1 MTPGY
6 VNVALHVLLSILDDT
21 TFDFSLSDA
30 WEKQMNQARPKHL
43 PVDDAQRLLL
53 HNEIHTR
60 PSATFR
66 LPALVVYVAVLNSKV
81 STAQEF
87 EHLKRLPQTQSLEFE
102 KMKGNFLQLQCIG
115 YKVIWERHSEFTR
128 YTIVQSLP
136 AHAQWGSDLPQLSE
150 HAATGSEWLK
160 NIPGETITAIHL
172 GILNQGMDDPDAF
185 YMGKRWLGNGTL
197 IGSKMGRTSDH
208 KTHSQLMTH
217 LKIGDD
223 GFERILVLTSAETS
237 ENRAGRIA
245 QRLLE
250 LETYRMMA
258 LLSLPVA
265 KQLAIKLRETEVKL
279 VEITNRLEKQN
290 DSDEIL
296 MSDLAALAA
305 QVESIT
311 AEHSYRFSATL
322 AYDAIVRERISEMRE
337 QPLSGIQ
344 TVGEFMQRR
353 LAPAIATVKATSER
367 LSALAERVA
376 RASALLRTR
385 VEIAAE
391 AHNRQLLEKLT
402 RGQALQLRL
411 QATVEGLS
419 IAAITYYVVSLALFV
434 GKALKAYG
442 LNINPELLAGF
453 FTPLVLF
460 ICWRTI
466 QHIHLKLE
474 DS

>member
-1 MTPGY
+1 
-6 VNVALHVLLSILDDT
+6 
-21 TFDFSLSDA
+21 
-30 WEKQMNQARPKHL
+30 MNEPLPMHL
-43 PVDDAQRLLL
+43 PVNDAQRLLL
-53 HNEIHTR
+53 HHEIHTR
-60 PSATFR
+60 PSATFK
-66 LPALVVYVAVLNSKV
+66 LPALVVYVAVLNSNV
-81 STAQEF
+81 STAEEF
-87 EHLKRLPQTQSLEFE
+87 EHLQRLPQTQSLELE
-102 KMKGNFLQLQCIG
+102 QMKGNFLQLQCND

-128 YTIVQSLP
+128 YTIVQPLP
-136 AHAQWGSDLPQLSE
+136 AHALWGSELPELGE

-160 NIPGETITAIHL
+160 RIPGKTITAIHL
-172 GILNQGMDDPDAF
+172 GILNEGVDDPDAF
-185 YMGKRWLGNGTL
+185 YKGKQWLGSGTL
-197 IGSKMGRTSDH
+197 IGSKMGRTAGSES
-208 KTHSQLMTH
+208 HSQLMTN
-217 LKIGDD
+217 LQIGPN
-223 GFERILVLTSAETS
+223 GFERILVLTASETS

-250 LETYRMMA
+250 LETYRIMS

-265 KQLAIKLRETEVKL
+265 KQLAVKLRDTEVKL
-279 VEITNRLEKQN
+279 VEITNRLEKQD
-290 DSDEIL
+290 DSDEVL
-296 MSDLAALAA
+296 MNDLATLAA

-337 QPLSGIQ
+337 QPLSGMQ

-353 LAPAIATVKATSER
+353 LAPAIATVKATSVR
-367 LSALAERVA
+367 LSALAERIG

-402 RGQALQLRL
+402 RGQELQLKL

-434 GKALKAYG
+434 GKAMKSYG

-453 FTPLVLF
+453 CTPVVLF
-460 ICWRTI
+460 FSWRTI
-466 QHIHLKLE
+466 QHIHLRLKE
-474 DS
+474 T

>member
-1 MTPGY
+1 MDQP
-6 VNVALHVLLSILDDT
+6 L
-21 TFDFSLSDA
+21 
-30 WEKQMNQARPKHL
+30 PKHL
-43 PVDDAQRLLL
+43 PVNDEQRLLL
-53 HNEIHTR
+53 HDEIHTR
-60 PSATFR
+60 PSATFK
-66 LPALVVYVAVLNSKV
+66 LPALVVYVAVLNTNV
-81 STAQEF
+81 TNAEEF

-136 AHAQWGSDLPQLSE
+136 AHAQWGSDLPELGE
-150 HAATGSEWLK
+150 YVATGGEWVK
-160 NIPGETITAIHL
+160 RIPGKTITAIHL
-172 GILNQGMDDPDAF
+172 GILNEGVNDPDAF
-185 YMGKRWLGNGTL
+185 YKGKKWLGNGTL
-197 IGSKMGRTSDH
+197 IGSKMGRTSGSES
-208 KTHSQLMTH
+208 HSQLMTN
-217 LKIGDD
+217 LKIGTN
-223 GFERILVLTSAETS
+223 GFERILVLTASETS

-250 LETYRMMA
+250 LETYRVMS
-258 LLSLPVA
+258 LLSLPIA
-265 KQLAIKLRETEVKL
+265 KQLAIKLRDTEVKL

-290 DSDEIL
+290 EGDEVL
-296 MSDLAALAA
+296 MNDLATLAA

-337 QPLSGIQ
+337 QPLSGMQ

-353 LAPAIATVKATSER
+353 LAPAIATVKATSDR

-402 RGQALQLRL
+402 RGQELQLRL

-419 IAAITYYVVSLALFV
+419 IAAITYYVVSLALFI

-453 FTPLVLF
+453 CTPVVLLLS
-460 ICWRTI
+460 WRTI
-466 QHIHLKLE
+466 QRIHLGLK
-474 DS
+474 DT